1 MLQFSLAALHLPP
14 PTESSLTVAKDYT
27 DFEFHH
33 SCHDAV
39 WTLAIALNKT
49 IEGVLALNTL
59 VLAQY

>member
-14 PTESSLTVAKDYT
+14 PTESSLTVAKDHT

-39 WTLAIALNKT
+39 WTLAIAMNKT
-49 IEGVLALNTL
+49 IEGVLIT
-59 VLAQY
+59 